1 MKLIE
6 HTKPK
11 IIIADEGKKIKSKDD
26 FYVKENVDEFG
37 NLVLEHVPYYTTLIF
52 VPDDFTEDKMH
63 ELYEE
68 E

>member
-26 FYVKENVDEFG
+26 FYVKEHVDEFIAK
-37 NLVLEHVPYYTTLIF
+37 LRKVLA
-52 VPDDFTEDKMH
+52 
-63 ELYEE
+63 
-68 E
+68 